1 MASAGR
7 ILIMPKGDYDP
18 SVTYETLDLVHYNS
32 TAWLAKKVVVGV
44 EPSDANSEY
53 WFKFAVINSQEYLST
68 AGGQLRG
75 QLGVGGGKG
84 VINGNDYGALLQ
96 SFVDENNYRSIRID
110 NPSQASTP
118 ENWLKLVDCVDGVIA
133 QYKVLGEH
141 NYTKVIKD
149 YLVKKTIAIGSKEKP
164 LVISAGESTGENV
177 DIALDG
183 YIPIAV
189 SGFKLNSDV
198 SFMMSIYISG
208 SSLYYRVKN
217 DSSNEVSL
225 QSADVYILYKK
236 DA

>member
-7 ILIMPKGDYDP
+7 ILIMPKGDYDS
-18 SVTYETLDLVHYNS
+18 SVTYEKLDLVHYNG
-32 TAWLAKKVVVGV
+32 TAWLARKTVLGI
-44 EPSDANSEY
+44 EPSDANSQY
-53 WFKFAVINSQEYLST
+53 WFKFAVINTQDYLST
-68 AGGQLRG
+68 AGGKLRG
-75 QLGVGGGKG
+75 MLGVGGGKG
-84 VINGNDYGALLQ
+84 VINGNDYGAVLQ
-96 SFVDENNYRSIRID
+96 SFVDDNNYRGIRID
-110 NPSQASTP
+110 NPSQATDN
-118 ENWLKLVDCVDGVIA
+118 ENWLKLVDCVNGVIK
-133 QYKVLGEH
+133 QYKIFGEH
-141 NYTKVIKD
+141 NYTKMMKD

-164 LVISAGESTGENV
+164 LVIPAGESIGENV
-177 DIALDG
+177 SIALDG

-198 SFMMSIYISG
+198 AFMMSIYISG

>member
-7 ILIMPKGDYDP
+7 ILIMPKGDWNAE
-18 SVTYETLDLVHYNS
+18 TEYEMLDLVHYNG
-32 TAWLAKKVVVGV
+32 TAWLAIKSVVSV

-53 WFKFAVINSQEYLST
+53 WFKFGVINSQDYLST
-68 AGGQLRG
+68 KGGKLSG
-75 QLGVGGGKG
+75 QLGVGGGKC
-84 VINGNDYGALLQ
+84 VINGNDYGAVLQ
-96 SFVDENNYRSIRID
+96 SFIDEDNYRSMRID

-118 ENWLKLVDCVDGVIA
+118 ENWLKLVDCVNGAVS
-133 QYKVLGEH
+133 QYKILGEH
-141 NYTKVIKD
+141 NYAKVMSN
-149 YLVKKTIAIGSKEKP
+149 YLVKKTIAIGSKENP
-164 LVISAGESTGENV
+164 LVISAGESNGANV

-217 DSSNEVSL
+217 DSSNDVSL